1 MERKK
6 LKKKGIGSACAILSA
21 TLFGFN
27 AYCATNAYA
36 GGSNPIAFTFYAS
49 VICIVL
55 TRLLHVSVIYA
66 SYLKKRS
73 VDGSY

>member
-36 GGSNPIAFTFYAS
+36 EGLSAGKRLHADMVSRILKIP
-49 VICIVL
+49 VIV
-55 TRLLHVSVIYA
+55 VWE
-66 SYLKKRS
+66 
-73 VDGSY
+73 